1 VGGRFPANLSS
12 GKCIQMNVRDIE
24 EHGMGMGMGMVVVVV
39 VGGGIVLRAGRSADA
54 ARTGS
59 QWQRGLSEELNTC
72 T

>member
-1 VGGRFPANLSS
+1 
-12 GKCIQMNVRDIE
+12 MNVRDIE